1 MTDLQIIWSMSSAS
15 IFGNSTVSDSNSNG
29 ESMETVESSGEMD
42 STSINEVH
50 RVMPD
55 TAENEQVL

>member
-1 MTDLQIIWSMSSAS
+1 MSSAS
-15 IFGNSTVSDSNSNG
+15 IFGNSTVSDSNNNG